1 MIERPCRAVVME
13 DFPARS
19 GIRQTLN
26 KLKKNG
32 FEIVRLTG
40 SRGTVLTPGGDDAGN
55 IGDSVV
61 CLAIERVRGRVLM
74 ATWMEKPDGKMTLAW
89 ARVGTKD
96 QNYYYGYTSK
106 TATELK
112 AWIDE

>member
-1 MIERPCRAVVME
+1 MIERPCRAVAME

-96 QNYYYGYTSK
+96 QNYYYGYASK